1 MHTTYRVV
9 NTYSSLFYIDY
20 AVGLPLVTIFICYG
34 IAVYLGHVDKPWLP
48 MISDCGVFPPEKYIF
63 RVGLITSAGLLLR
76 AAKMVRDYVR
86 ATARQQQRA
95 ASATSASFLGLKHSV
110 EDWSVY
116 IVSVSSASL
125 ATVAA
130 VSEQEDNPIH
140 STAAVIF
147 FVTYIVYMWLMT
159 FRMRG
164 LSLTRDWDGTVFA
177 IRLTISSI
185 VTVAFSFFIWV
196 SVRGLPYNPYAA
208 MPEWLGTLLILLFN
222 LTFRHD
228 FAGNNGGNTL
238 YLATAI
244 SQNTGLM
251 QNGWGEESDDEE

>member
-1 MHTTYRVV
+1 
-9 NTYSSLFYIDY
+9 
-20 AVGLPLVTIFICYG
+20 
-34 IAVYLGHVDKPWLP
+34 

-86 ATARQQQRA
+86 AMTRRSERA
-95 ASATSASFLGLKHSV
+95 SGVRRGTCFGFKRSV
-110 EDWSVY
+110 EDWSV
-116 IVSVSSASL
+116 IVVSVSSTSL

-130 VSEQEDNPIH
+130 VSEQEDNDIH

-147 FVTYIVYMWLMT
+147 FVTYIAYMWMMT

-164 LSLTRDWDGTVFA
+164 LSISRDWDEIVFA
-177 IRLTISSI
+177 IRLSISSI
-185 VTVAFSFFIWV
+185 VTLAFSFFIWV
-196 SVRGLPYNPYAA
+196 NAHGLPYNPYAA

-228 FAGNNGGNTL
+228 FSGSNGVNTL
-238 YLATAI
+238 YLATAM
-244 SQNTGLM
+244 SQSGGEM
-251 QNGWGEESDDEE
+251 QNACGEESDED

>member
-20 AVGLPLVTIFICYG
+20 AVGLPLATIFICYG

-86 ATARQQQRA
+86 ATTRQRERA
-95 ASATSASFLGLKHSV
+95 ARATRDSCCGMKHSA

-116 IVSVSSASL
+116 IVSVSSTSL

-147 FVTYIVYMWLMT
+147 FVTYIAYMWLMT

-164 LSLTRDWDGTVFA
+164 LSITSDWDTTVFG
-177 IRLTISSI
+177 IRLAIAAL

-196 SVRGLPYNPYAA
+196 NVRGLPYNPYAA
-208 MPEWLGTLLILLFN
+208 MPEWFGTLLILLFN

-228 FAGNNGGNTL
+228 FAGVAGNNTL
-238 YLATAI
+238 YLATAM
-244 SQNTGLM
+244 SQSSGEM
-251 QNGWGEESDDEE
+251 RNGWGEESDEE

>member
-20 AVGLPLVTIFICYG
+20 AVGLPLATIFICYG

-48 MISDCGVFPPEKYIF
+48 MISDCGVFPPEKYLF
-63 RVGLITSAGLLLR
+63 RIGLITSAGLLLR

-86 ATARQQQRA
+86 AASRQRERA
-95 ASATSASFLGLKHSV
+95 AGSTRSSCCGLNHTA
-110 EDWSVY
+110 EDCSVY
-116 IVSVSSASL
+116 IVSVSSTCL

-130 VSEQEDNPIH
+130 VSEAEDNPIH

-147 FVTYIVYMWLMT
+147 FATYIAYMWLMT

-164 LSLTRDWDGTVFA
+164 LSITRDWDTSVFA
-177 IRLTISSI
+177 IRLTISSL

-196 SVRGLPYNPYAA
+196 NARGLPYNPYAA
-208 MPEWLGTLLILLFN
+208 MPEWFGTLLILLFN

-228 FAGNNGGNTL
+228 FAGANGVNTL
-238 YLATAI
+238 YLATAMSVDG
-244 SQNTGLM
+244 SQL
-251 QNGWGEESDDEE
+251 QNAWGEESDEE

>member
-1 MHTTYRVV
+1 MQTSYRVV

-20 AVGLPLVTIFICYG
+20 AVGLPLITIFVCYG

-86 ATARQQQRA
+86 AATRQRERA
-95 ASATSASFLGLKHSV
+95 AGVTPGTCFGIKRSV
-110 EDWSVY
+110 EDWSVV
-116 IVSVSSASL
+116 IVSVSSTCL

-130 VSEQEDNPIH
+130 VSEQEDNPVH

-147 FVTYIVYMWLMT
+147 FVTYIAYMWLMT

-164 LSLTRDWDGTVFA
+164 LSVSHDWDGTVFA
-177 IRLTISSI
+177 IRLTISSL

-196 SVRGLPYNPYAA
+196 NVRGLPYNPYAA
-208 MPEWLGTLLILLFN
+208 MPEWFGTLLILLFN

-228 FAGNNGGNTL
+228 FAGTNGINTL
-238 YLATAI
+238 YLATAM
-244 SQNTGLM
+244 SQSGGEM
-251 QNGWGEESDDEE
+251 QNAWGEESDEE

>member
-1 MHTTYRVV
+1 
-9 NTYSSLFYIDY
+9 
-20 AVGLPLVTIFICYG
+20 LPLATIFTCYF

-76 AAKMVRDYVR
+76 ASKMVRDYVR
-86 ATARQQQRA
+86 AATRRSERA
-95 ASATSASFLGLKHSV
+95 SGVRHGTCCGFKRST
-110 EDWSVY
+110 EDWSV
-116 IVSVSSASL
+116 IVVSVSSVCL

-147 FVTYIVYMWLMT
+147 FVTYIAYMWMMT

-164 LSLTRDWDGTVFA
+164 LSVSRDWDGTVFA
-177 IRLTISSI
+177 IRLAISSL

-196 SVRGLPYNPYAA
+196 SAHGLPYNPYAA

-228 FAGNNGGNTL
+228 FAGANGANTL

-244 SQNTGLM
+244 SQSGGEM
-251 QNGWGEESDDEE
+251 QNAWGEESDEE